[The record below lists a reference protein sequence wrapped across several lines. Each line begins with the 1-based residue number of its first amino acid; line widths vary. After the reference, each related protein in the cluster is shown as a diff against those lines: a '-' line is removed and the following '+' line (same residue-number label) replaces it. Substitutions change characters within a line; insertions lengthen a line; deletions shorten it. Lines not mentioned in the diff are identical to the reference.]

1 MKSRFKLFFFAE
13 YFSIGMLGPYL
24 ALFLK
29 SKGLSGDQIGLLL
42 GVLPIGGIVFQPLWS
57 FLSDILNKRRILLVL
72 GSMGMVLASFGLG
85 FSQTF
90 TATFLWGILLSA
102 MRAPISNISTALALD
117 YLEETDER
125 ETYGFLRLWGS
136 LGFAISSLLMAGLFL
151 EQIQVYFTWFAAGI
165 FFILGIL
172 GLLLPE
178 RDVPYAYSGFK
189 GIKFLVKDV
198 TLLLFLAASVFIGM
212 TMGIYN
218 NYLPFFLQSL
228 NAQSWLIGVIV
239 SIQAVIEIP
248 MMLAAPFLVKRFP
261 MRWLIL
267 VGGAVLPV
275 RWLLFFFLE
284 QPAWMIPLQLLH
296 GVSVISF
303 FVVAVSYIDQ
313 LVPSKWRAT
322 GQALYSTAMMGV
334 GSGLGIYFAGAVIEW
349 QGVRWI
355 WGLSLVSGLIGLGL
369 LILEF
374 RINHKSKP

>member
-1 MKSRFKLFFFAE
+1 MKNRFKLFFFTQ

-29 SKGLSGDQIGLLL
+29 GKGLTGDQIGLLL
-42 GVLPIGGIVFQPLWS
+42 GALPIGGIVFQPLWS
-57 FLSDILNKRRILLVL
+57 LLSDIFNKRRILLVIGSL
-72 GSMGMVLASFGLG
+72 GVVLASLGLG
-85 FSQTF
+85 FSKTF
-90 TATFLWGILLSA
+90 TAAFLWGILLSA

-117 YLEETDER
+117 YLEEKDEGN
-125 ETYGFLRLWGS
+125 TYGFLRVWGS
-136 LGFAISSLLMAGLFL
+136 LGFAVSSLLMGGLFL
-151 EQIQVYFTWFAAGI
+151 EQLQTYFTWFAAGI
-165 FFILGIL
+165 FLILGGL

-178 RDVPYAYSGFK
+178 RDIPYAYSGFK
-189 GIKFLVKDV
+189 GIRYLVKDA

-218 NYLPFFLQSL
+218 NYLTLFLQSL
-228 NAQSWLIGVIV
+228 DTQSWMIGVVV
-239 SIQAVIEIP
+239 SMQAVIEIP
-248 MMLAAPFLVKRFP
+248 MMIAAPFLVKRFP

-267 VGGAVLPV
+267 VGAAVLPV
-275 RWLLFFFLE
+275 RWLLFLFLD
-284 QPAWMIPLQLLH
+284 QSAWIIPLQLLH

-334 GSGLGIYFAGAVIEW
+334 GSGLGIYFAGAIIEW

-355 WGLSLVSGLIGLGL
+355 WLLSLISGLIGLGL

-374 RINHKSKP
+374 RINRKTKI